1 MPAHVG
7 HPHRW
12 RILAVLVLG
21 LLIIVMDTTIL
32 NVTLKTLADPEVGL
46 GASQAELEWMV
57 NSYTLVFG
65 SLLFTWGV
73 VADRWGRRR
82 SLLVGLALF
91 AVSSLGA
98 ALSTTPL
105 MLIAARAIMGIGG
118 AALIPAT
125 LATLSEVFDDRERPK
140 AFGLW
145 AASVGMALALGPV
158 LGGFLLDHFAWGSVF
173 LINVP
178 IAVVAIA
185 AIRLVVPETRDPNPG
200 SFDPLGVL
208 LSIVGFTL
216 MVYGIIT
223 GGDDGFGAPLA
234 YGPILGGL
242 AVLAILGL
250 VERRSRNPALD
261 VELFRDARFSAAVGA
276 ITLAFFA
283 LMGMS
288 FSLSFYMQSV
298 LDMSPFATGLT
309 FVPLALVQIVA
320 APASPRLA
328 QRYGAKIVA
337 AVALGLIAL
346 ALAGLSQL
354 ATDTP
359 LRYVILDT
367 MVLGTG
373 MGLLMPAM
381 TTSVMTAVPRDKAG
395 AGSAVSQ
402 TLRQIGGAFGV
413 AIIGSVLSAS
423 YRAQI
428 GPTIDQIPGLTGQQ
442 RGLVSG
448 SIEATLGFV
457 DKVSPMFPQAKALIR
472 PAQEA
477 YVHAAAVANI
487 VSVAVILLALGVVLL
502 WLPGRAI
509 RAEMKPAE

>member
-1 MPAHVG
+1 MSSHIG

-12 RILAVLVLG
+12 RVLAVLVLG

-32 NVTLKTLADPEVGL
+32 NVTLKTLADPADGL
-46 GASQAELEWMV
+46 GATQAELEWMV

-82 SLLVGLALF
+82 ALLSGLALF

-98 ALSTTPL
+98 AFSTSAM
-105 MLIAARAIMGIGG
+105 MLIAARAVMGIGG

-158 LGGFLLDHFAWGSVF
+158 LGGFLLDHFPWGSVF

-178 IAVVAIA
+178 IAIVAIV
-185 AIRLVVPETRDPNPG
+185 AIRLVVPETRDPTPG
-200 SFDPLGVL
+200 AFDPLGVL

-223 GGDDGFGAPLA
+223 GGDDGFTAPLA
-234 YGPILGGL
+234 WGPIVGGV
-242 AVLAILGL
+242 AVLALLGIA
-250 VERRSRNPALD
+250 EQHSRNPALD
-261 VELFRDARFSAAVGA
+261 VGLFRDARFSAAVGA

-298 LDMSPFATGLT
+298 LDMTPFATGLT

-320 APASPRLA
+320 APASPKLA
-328 QRYGAKIVA
+328 QRFGAKAVA
-337 AVALGLIAL
+337 AIALLLIAL
-346 ALAGLSQL
+346 ALGGLSQL
-354 ATDTP
+354 KTDTS
-359 LRYVILDT
+359 LLFVILDT
-367 MVLGTG
+367 IVLGG
-373 MGLLMPAM
+373 GLGLLMPAM
-381 TTSVMTAVPRDKAG
+381 TNSVMTAVPRDKAG

-413 AIIGSVLSAS
+413 AIVGSVLSAS
-423 YRAQI
+423 YRGQI
-428 GPTIDQIPGLTGQQ
+428 GPTIDEIPGLTGDQ
-442 RGLVSG
+442 RDLIGG

-457 DKVSPMFPQAKALIR
+457 DKMSPMFPQAKALIR

-477 YVHAAAVANI
+477 YVHAAAVANW
-487 VSVAVILLALGVVLL
+487 VSVAVVLLALVVVLL
-502 WLPGRAI
+502 WLPSRA
-509 RAEMKPAE
+509 AHPAMKPAE